1 MTETAERVPKN
12 KVKSKEKKPS
22 PPTSGLAIAGAMWI
36 WGALLMYAPSYLGI
50 VGGWEYLFYIPGF
63 VSLIISL
70 AGALME
76 IGKLRQSEGLSYW
89 GASLVFLLPAFALYL
104 LVYYQRITGRLIL
117 IAKIAVLLLA
127 AFGVPFVFLG
137 ISHFF
142 WSKETP
148 KESQAHSEHSDPISK
163 VEKAKPTLEV
173 AANILVAMLALAT
186 AIVTL
191 VDKIIP

>member
-1 MTETAERVPKN
+1 MGETPEAGTQIKA
-12 KVKSKEKKPS
+12 KEKKPS

-36 WGALLMYAPSYLGI
+36 WGALLMYAPSYLDI
-50 VGGWEYLFYIPGF
+50 VGGWEYLFYVPGF
-63 VSLIISL
+63 ISLIISL
-70 AGALME
+70 AGALIE

-89 GASLVFLLPAFALYL
+89 GVSLVFLLPALAIYL
-104 LVYYQRITGRLIL
+104 LVDYQRITGGLIVL
-117 IAKIAVLLLA
+117 AKIAVLLLV

-137 ISHFF
+137 ISYFF
-142 WSKETP
+142 WKKEP
-148 KESQAHSEHSDPISK
+148 SQVRLASSEDTQPAKTI
-163 VEKAKPTLEV
+163 EKAKPTLEI